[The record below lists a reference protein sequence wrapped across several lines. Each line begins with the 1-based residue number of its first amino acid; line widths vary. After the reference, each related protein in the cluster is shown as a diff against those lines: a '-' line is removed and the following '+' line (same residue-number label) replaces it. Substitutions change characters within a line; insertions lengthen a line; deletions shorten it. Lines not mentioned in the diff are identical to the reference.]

1 MGLLEARKERR
12 PIFTMVEV
20 LIGMRPA
27 SAACFSS
34 SKHPMTAR
42 KRMYN
47 AHLAS
52 LQLRVTIMNHEFHV
66 AFAAQNNEK
75 KEGSPEPYL
84 NSHIHPTTKT
94 HLATSMHRPKREQ
107 KQKIYVDAG

>member
-1 MGLLEARKERR
+1 
-12 PIFTMVEV
+12 
-20 LIGMRPA
+20 
-27 SAACFSS
+27 
-34 SKHPMTAR
+34 
-42 KRMYN
+42 
-47 AHLAS
+47 
-52 LQLRVTIMNHEFHV
+52 MNHEFHV

-84 NSHIHPTTKT
+84 NFHIHPTTKT